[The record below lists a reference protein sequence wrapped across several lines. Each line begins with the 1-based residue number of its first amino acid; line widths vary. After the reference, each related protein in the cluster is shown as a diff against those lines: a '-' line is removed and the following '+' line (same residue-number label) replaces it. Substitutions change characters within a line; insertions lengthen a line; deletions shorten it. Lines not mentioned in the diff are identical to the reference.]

1 MTTATDLSVSDRL
14 LQVLDHLGIE
24 RAHFA
29 ASMMPDI
36 TGFAQAH
43 PERIAH

>member
-1 MTTATDLSVSDRL
+1 MATANMTVADRL

-29 ASMMPDI
+29 GRTPSR
-36 TGFAQAH
+36 AQ
-43 PERIAH
+43 PTR